1 MNHILLLRVF
11 FILTLFPGGVFFIFF
26 NLNFLKIKK
35 FPMYISYVI
44 SVLFIIILYLI
55 YNLLRWENGISL
67 ELFALFFLMFF
78 TIFIFVIEKFFV
90 LKKISFSYNRYNI
103 VTIISVVLY
112 PVIEEINFRYNLF
125 QIMTTLNFSNF
136 QFMILSTLSFTIT
149 HVISQGNRSLIKL
162 FFALYQSLIFVVFE
176 NIYLNILTHVIFNFF
191 VSIDKN
197 NKEYYV

>member
-1 MNHILLLRVF
+1 M
-11 FILTLFPGGVFFIFF
+11 
-26 NLNFLKIKK
+26 
-35 FPMYISYVI
+35 
-44 SVLFIIILYLI
+44 
-55 YNLLRWENGISL
+55 
-67 ELFALFFLMFF
+67 
-78 TIFIFVIEKFFV
+78 
-90 LKKISFSYNRYNI
+90 
-103 VTIISVVLY
+103 SVVLY